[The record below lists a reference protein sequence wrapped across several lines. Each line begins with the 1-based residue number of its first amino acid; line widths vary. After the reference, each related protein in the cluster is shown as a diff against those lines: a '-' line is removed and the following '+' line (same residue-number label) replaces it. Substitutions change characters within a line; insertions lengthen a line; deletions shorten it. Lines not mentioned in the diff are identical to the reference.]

1 MTETNVPHPDHIPAL
16 DAPAAPAPVPSFS
29 AFDIKSYEM
38 PDMVREI
45 AEKSVT
51 QVKQA
56 YEHVKTA
63 AEEATD
69 MMEDTYET
77 ARKGFID
84 INMKM
89 IDYAQANTDRAFAFA
104 KELMGVKSMSE
115 AIELQTKFAR
125 EQFEH
130 FASQAKD
137 MQEAATA
144 IASETSTPM
153 REAFERSTEKF
164 RAA

>member
-1 MTETNVPHPDHIPAL
+1 MTETNVPHPDNLPGE
-16 DAPAAPAPVPSFS
+16 DAPAGPVPVPNFP
-29 AFDIKSYEM
+29 AFDVTSYEM
-38 PDMVREI
+38 PDMVREM

-77 ARKGFID
+77 ARKGFVD
-84 INMKM
+84 MNLKM
-89 IDYAQANTDRAFAFA
+89 IDHAQANTDRAFAFA
-104 KELMGVKSMSE
+104 KEMMSVKSMSE

-130 FASQAKD
+130 MANQAKE
-137 MQEAATA
+137 MQEAATQ
-144 IASETSTPM
+144 IASESSTPM
-153 REAFERSTEKF
+153 REAFERTTEKF